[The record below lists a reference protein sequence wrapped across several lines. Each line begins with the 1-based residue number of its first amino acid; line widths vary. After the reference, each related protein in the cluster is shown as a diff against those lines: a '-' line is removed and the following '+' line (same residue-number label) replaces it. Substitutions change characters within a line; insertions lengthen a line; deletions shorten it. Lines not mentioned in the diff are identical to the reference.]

1 MEINSNDKI
10 FTKIYLKIRVKRL
23 ERIDLLITASV
34 NIYRKGE

>member
-1 MEINSNDKI
+1 MEININDKI